1 MITFPMILQTII
13 SGLTQGSVYATIAVG
28 LSLAFGLMRE
38 VNWAQGELLALAL
51 YISFFAVTE
60 LGMDPYLTMLITIPV
75 MFIVGFLIQKYSL
88 NKLLAKDPAR
98 EPLTILLFTAGLGMF
113 ISNIMTFIFTS
124 NSRYTTTK
132 YTATSF
138 ILNDGNLV
146 ISKPKLISGV
156 FALVATLILYLVVQK
171 TEFGRALRATAQNR
185 HVAQL
190 MGINNT
196 QIYSIAYGLGI
207 AMVGLAAA
215 LLIPIITIT
224 PTVGANY
231 STKCFIIVVLGGR
244 GSIPGC
250 LVGGILVGLIEQFGT
265 LLLTESYAQLIIFA
279 MFIFFLMFKPNGLF
293 GKEN

>member
-250 LVGGILVGLIEQFGT
+250 LVGGILVGLIERFGT
-265 LLLTESYAQLIIFA
+265 LFLSDTYSQLIVFA
-279 MFIFFLMFKPNGLF
+279 VFFLVLMFRPNGFF
-293 GKEN
+293 GKES

>member
-1 MITFPMILQTII
+1 MILQTII

-75 MFIVGFLIQKYSL
+75 MFIVGFLLQKYSL